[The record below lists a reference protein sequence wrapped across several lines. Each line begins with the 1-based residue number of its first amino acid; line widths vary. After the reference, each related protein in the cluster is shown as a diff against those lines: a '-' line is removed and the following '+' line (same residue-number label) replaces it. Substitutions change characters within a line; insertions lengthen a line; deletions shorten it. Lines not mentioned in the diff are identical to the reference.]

1 MIPHL
6 PLLPLQLVDSPNET
20 VIGVDSRRTSYILE
34 PNGDFGTS
42 NSSVE
47 IAQVSEGRGRGRGRG
62 EGEVEGISRSLLLL
76 VARSLGTRVANSKL
90 KFFIESS
97 K

>member
-1 MIPHL
+1 MISHL
-6 PLLPLQLVDSPNET
+6 LLLPLQLVDSPNET

-47 IAQVSEGRGRGRGRG
+47 IAQVSEGKG
-62 EGEVEGISRSLLLL
+62 EGEGV

-90 KFFIESS
+90 KFSTESS
-97 K
+97 Q